1 MVPGQEPELDGSPGS
16 QSRAQPVRAVY
27 KGQWALQNTHHAFH
41 PQAGRKAYMVAI
53 KSPVQQ
59 TLILGEAGPIP

>member
-1 MVPGQEPELDGSPGS
+1 MVPGQEPELDGSRGS

-27 KGQWALQNTHHAFH
+27 KGQWALQNTHHAFY
-41 PQAGRKAYMVAI
+41 PRASRKAGMVAAE
-53 KSPVQQ
+53 SPVQQ